1 MTNIINDIVKHHERL
16 IMKSDVEN
24 ITIVVNN
31 EKVPL
36 NPFVKDVTRNVVLGL
51 IQSLKLKE
59 SPENIRIEI
68 DLHGINNF

>member
-1 MTNIINDIVKHHERL
+1 VTLIINDIEKHYERL
-16 IMKSDVEN
+16 TMKSDVEN

>member
-1 MTNIINDIVKHHERL
+1 
-16 IMKSDVEN
+16 MKSDVEN